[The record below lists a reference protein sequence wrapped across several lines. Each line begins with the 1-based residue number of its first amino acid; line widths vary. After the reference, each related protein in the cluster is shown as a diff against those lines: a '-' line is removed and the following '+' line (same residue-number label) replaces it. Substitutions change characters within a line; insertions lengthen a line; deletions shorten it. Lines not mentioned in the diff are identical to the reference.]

1 MKKNDCIKNGKKILE
16 EAGIPNAEIS
26 ARMLMESVIGED
38 KLSEID
44 GVKLARYN
52 KLVDMRAKH
61 VPLDKLIGYT
71 DFMNAKILF
80 SKSVM
85 TPRQETEFLAE
96 RIIKDIRSKNHRVSE
111 YPVSVLDLCTGSGC
125 LGISIAMSVSCNMTM
140 SDISPRAIA
149 VAKKNLKIN
158 NTLFREKKLPPVFAN
173 FIVSD
178 LFKKVPYTYDII
190 VCNPPY
196 IRSTDLKKLEIEVR
210 DFDPILAL
218 DGGKDGLKFYKEII
232 AQIDKHLNVGG
243 TLYFEVGYDQAEQ
256 VSKYLEK
263 KFDDIQ
269 IVKDLAGID
278 RFVIA
283 KKRI

>member
-1 MKKNDCIKNGKKILE
+1 MKKSDCIKNGKKILE
-16 EAGIPNAEIS
+16 EAGIPNADIS
-26 ARMLMESVIGED
+26 ARMLMESVLGGE
-38 KLSEID
+38 KLSEVS
-44 GVKLARYN
+44 GMKLSRYD
-52 KLVDMRAKH
+52 KLISMRAKH

-71 DFMNAKILF
+71 EFMNTKIMF
-80 SKSVM
+80 SKNVM

-96 RIIKDIRSKNHRVSE
+96 RIIKDIRNKNHRASD

-125 LGISIAMSVSCNMTM
+125 LGISIALSVSCNMTM

-149 VAKKNLKIN
+149 VAKNNLKVN
-158 NTLFREKKLPPVFAN
+158 NAMLREKKLPPVSAN

-178 LFKKVPYTYDII
+178 LFRRIPYTYDII

-196 IRSTDLKKLEIEVR
+196 IKSTDLKKLEIEVR

-232 AQIDKHLNVGG
+232 NQIDKHLSIGG

-256 VSKYLEK
+256 VAKYLEK
-263 KFDDIQ
+263 KFDNIQ